1 MMTPEQKDA
10 FISIAQMGVAC
21 GLDHPYE
28 WLVNYEMHAP
38 QLMAY
43 TDVDKNL
50 RIARRAFLEFFHG
63 CGSCPDDPMETWTI
77 DGMLDSIDEFYR
89 RRKNGQ
95 S

>member
-1 MMTPEQKDA
+1 MTQEQKDV

-28 WLVNYEMHAP
+28 WLMNYDLHAP

-43 TDVDKNL
+43 TDTNKNL
-50 RIARRAFLEFFHG
+50 NKVYDAFLAFFHG
-63 CGSCPDDPMETWTI
+63 CGGCPEDPMETWSQDQMI
-77 DGMLDSIDEFYR
+77 DAINEFYR
-89 RRKNGQ
+89 RSKDVK